1 VQNMLFGQGDKIVM
15 IGDSITDCD
24 RGRPIGEAGNGGAGH
39 GYVELVDAFLQS
51 AYPERKLRVVNVGT
65 SGHTV
70 RDLKARWQ
78 TDVVEQKPDW
88 LTIMIG
94 TNDVWRQFD
103 RPMLPE
109 LHVRIDEYERTLEE
123 LIVQTKPLVKGIVLM
138 TPFFVE
144 PCREDRMRMEM
155 DRYGAVVRAV
165 AKRNGTL
172 FVDTQAAFDRV
183 LVHIYSAQLTWDRVH
198 PNKAGHMILARALL
212 NAVEFDY
219 AKQA

>member
-1 VQNMLFGQGDKIVM
+1 MLFEQRDRIVL

-24 RGRPIGEAGNGGAGH
+24 RRRPIGEAGDGGAGH

-51 AYPERKLRVVNVGT
+51 AYPELKLRLVNVGT

-70 RDLKARWQ
+70 RDLHGRWES
-78 TDVVEQKPDW
+78 DVVEQKPDW

-103 RPMLPE
+103 RATMPE
-109 LHVRIDEYERTLEE
+109 LAVPIGEYERTLEE
-123 LIVQTKPLVKGIVLM
+123 LVVRTKPLVKGIVLM

-144 PCREDRMRMEM
+144 SNRADRMRAEM
-155 DRYGAVVRAV
+155 DRYGDVVRAV
-165 AKRNGTL
+165 AERTGSL

-183 LVHIYSAQLTWDRVH
+183 LEHIYSAQLTWDRIH
-198 PNKAGHMILARALL
+198 PSKAGHMIIARALL
-212 NAVEFDY
+212 DAVGFDY
-219 AKQA
+219 NKRA